1 MLENLIVDP
10 EFEEKIPRLSE
21 EEFQLLEQLI
31 LEEGRIKDPIVT
43 WNGIIVDGHNRY
55 RIMLKHPEI
64 QIPFDI
70 YEKDFPD
77 RFAAIAWICRNQ
89 LGRRNLTPENR
100 KYLIGKQYEAEKASH
115 GGDRWSDRDH
125 EIVPISSYQ
134 NGNLRSE
141 EPNRTCERI
150 AQENNIGRT
159 TVIRA
164 EQFAQG
170 VDSAEE
176 AVPGAREE
184 ILSGRVKA
192 TDKAIASIAKADPEE
207 RPTLV
212 DQILHPLKKQE
223 EPIAED
229 DPDESPPFTSLNDS
243 EDETTETTSPISLA
257 PTTEEDML
265 YEMEDALSAAI
276 WRWNNC
282 KSTYPEHLKSRTGQQ
297 QVKKLADE
305 AMKFF
310 REVKQGGLWK

>member
-21 EEFQLLEQLI
+21 DEFQLLEQLI

-55 RIMLKHPEI
+55 RVMLKHPEI

-70 YEKDFPD
+70 YEKEFPD
-77 RFAAIAWICRNQ
+77 RFAAIAWICKNQ
-89 LGRRNLTPENR
+89 LGRRNLTPEDR
-100 KYLIGKQYEAEKASH
+100 KYLIGKQYEAEKQSVGAPEGNQNRSFQ
-115 GGDRWSDRDH
+115 W
-125 EIVPISSYQ
+125 YQ
-134 NGNLRSE
+134 NDTIE
-141 EPNRTCERI
+141 NRRTSERI
-150 AQENNIGRT
+150 AKENNVSRSS
-159 TVIRA
+159 VVRA
-164 EQFAQG
+164 ERFAQG
-170 VDSAEE
+170 VDAAEE
-176 AVPGAREE
+176 AVPGARKE

-207 RPTLV
+207 RPQMV
-212 DQILHPLKKQE
+212 DLILHPPEKTKKTDEDE
-223 EPIAED
+223 EES
-229 DPDESPPFTSLNDS
+229 DESPPVTPLEEA
-243 EDETTETTSPISLA
+243 EDEPDETATPILLA

-282 KSTYPEHLKSRTGQQ
+282 KSTYPEHLKSRSGQQ

>member
-70 YEKDFPD
+70 YEKEFSD

-115 GGDRWSDRDH
+115 GGDRWSDRDP

-207 RPTLV
+207 RPILV
-212 DQILHPLKKQE
+212 DQILHPPKKQE

-229 DPDESPPFTSLNDS
+229 DPDESPPFSFL
-243 EDETTETTSPISLA
+243 EEAEEEPTETEPPISLA

-282 KSTYPEHLKSRTGQQ
+282 RSTYPEHLKSRTGQQ

>member
-70 YEKDFPD
+70 YEKEFPD
-77 RFAAIAWICRNQ
+77 RFAAIAWICKNQ
-89 LGRRNLTPENR
+89 LGRRNLTPEDR
-100 KYLIGKQYEAEKASH
+100 KYLIGKQYEAEKQSVGAPEGNQNRS
-115 GGDRWSDRDH
+115 
-125 EIVPISSYQ
+125 IQCYQ
-134 NGNLRSE
+134 NGNIE
-141 EPNRTCERI
+141 NPRTCERI

-164 EQFAQG
+164 EQFARG
-170 VDSAEE
+170 VDAAEE
-176 AVPGAREE
+176 VVPGARKE

-207 RPTLV
+207 RPILV
-212 DQILHPLKKQE
+212 DQILHPPKKDE
-223 EPIAED
+223 APAAED
-229 DPDESPPFTSLNDS
+229 DPDESPPFTSLE
-243 EDETTETTSPISLA
+243 EDEEEPDETATPISLA
-257 PTTEEDML
+257 PTTCEDML
-265 YEMEDALSAAI
+265 YEMEDALSAVI

-297 QVKKLADE
+297 QVKKLAGE
-305 AMKFF
+305 AMKYF

>member
-70 YEKDFPD
+70 YEKEFPD

-100 KYLIGKQYEAEKASH
+100 KYLIGKQYEAEKATQ
-115 GGDRWSDRDH
+115 GGKRRNGHDENGHFTATS
-125 EIVPISSYQ
+125 Q
-134 NGNLRSE
+134 NETLRYEDEVSK
-141 EPNRTCERI
+141 RI
-150 AQENNIGRT
+150 AGENGVARA
-159 TVIRA
+159 TVFRA
-164 EQFAQG
+164 EQFAKG
-170 VDSAEE
+170 VDAADEV
-176 AVPGAREE
+176 VPGFRKE
-184 ILSGRVKA
+184 ILTGQIRA
-192 TDKAIASIAKADPEE
+192 TDKAIASIAKADPED
-207 RPTLV
+207 RPILV
-212 DQILHPLKKQE
+212 DQILHPPKKE
-223 EPIAED
+223 ESIPEE
-229 DPDESPPFTSLNDS
+229 DPDESPPFTSLEEV
-243 EDETTETTSPISLA
+243 EDEPEEAEAPISLA
-257 PTTEEDML
+257 PTTCEDML
-265 YEMEDALSAAI
+265 YEMEDALSSAI

-282 KSTYPEHLKSRTGQQ
+282 KSTYPEHLKSRTGQL

-310 REVKQGGLWK
+310 RDVKQGGLWK

>member
-21 EEFQLLEQLI
+21 DEFQLLEQLI

-70 YEKDFPD
+70 YEKEFPD
-77 RFAAIAWICRNQ
+77 RFAAIAWICKNQ
-89 LGRRNLTPENR
+89 LGRRNLTPEDR
-100 KYLIGKQYEAEKASH
+100 KYLIGKQYEAEKQSVGAPEGNQNRSFQ
-115 GGDRWSDRDH
+115 W
-125 EIVPISSYQ
+125 YQ
-134 NGNLRSE
+134 NDTIE
-141 EPNRTCERI
+141 NRRTSERI
-150 AQENNIGRT
+150 AKENNVSRSS
-159 TVIRA
+159 VVRA
-164 EQFAQG
+164 ERFAQG
-170 VDSAEE
+170 VDAAEE
-176 AVPGAREE
+176 AVPGARKE

-207 RPTLV
+207 RPQMV
-212 DQILHPLKKQE
+212 DLILHPPEKTKKTDEDE
-223 EPIAED
+223 EES
-229 DPDESPPFTSLNDS
+229 DESPPSTSL
-243 EDETTETTSPISLA
+243 EEAEEEPIETETLIALA

>member
-31 LEEGRIKDPIVT
+31 LEEGRIKDPIAT

-100 KYLIGKQYEAEKASH
+100 KYLIGKQYEAEKASL
-115 GGDRWSDRDH
+115 GGDHGNGRD
-125 EIVPISSYQ
+125 ENGRFVPGYQ
-134 NGNLRSE
+134 NGNLGSDE
-141 EPNRTCERI
+141 NSRTCDRI
-150 AQENNIGRT
+150 AQENNMGRT

-164 EQFAQG
+164 EQFAKG
-170 VDSAEE
+170 VDAADEV
-176 AVPGAREE
+176 VPGFREE
-184 ILSGRVKA
+184 ILTGQIKA

-207 RPTLV
+207 RPILV
-212 DQILHPLKKQE
+212 DQILHPPKKQE
-223 EPIAED
+223 ELIAED

-243 EDETTETTSPISLA
+243 EDETTETTSPTSLA

-282 KSTYPEHLKSRTGQQ
+282 KSTYPEHLKSRSGQQ

>member
-21 EEFQLLEQLI
+21 DEFQLLEQLI

-55 RIMLKHPEI
+55 RVMLKHSEI

-70 YEKDFPD
+70 YEKEFPD
-77 RFAAIAWICRNQ
+77 RFAAIAWICKNQ
-89 LGRRNLTPENR
+89 LGRRNLTPEDR
-100 KYLIGKQYEAEKASH
+100 KYLIGKQYEAEKQSVGAPEGNQNRSFQ
-115 GGDRWSDRDH
+115 W
-125 EIVPISSYQ
+125 YQ
-134 NGNLRSE
+134 NDTIE
-141 EPNRTCERI
+141 NRRTSERI
-150 AQENNIGRT
+150 AKENNVSRSS
-159 TVIRA
+159 VVRA
-164 EQFAQG
+164 ERFAQG
-170 VDSAEE
+170 VDAAEE
-176 AVPGAREE
+176 AVPGARKE

-207 RPTLV
+207 RPQMV
-212 DQILHPLKKQE
+212 DLILHPPEKTKKTDEDE
-223 EPIAED
+223 EES
-229 DPDESPPFTSLNDS
+229 DESPPVTPLEEA
-243 EDETTETTSPISLA
+243 EDEPDETATPILLA

-282 KSTYPEHLKSRTGQQ
+282 KSTYPEHLKSRSGQQ

>member
-10 EFEEKIPRLSE
+10 EFEEKIPRHSE

-70 YEKDFPD
+70 YEKEFSD
-77 RFAAIAWICRNQ
+77 RFAAIAWICKNQ
-89 LGRRNLTPENR
+89 LGRRNLTPEDR
-100 KYLIGKQYEAEKASH
+100 KYLIGKQYEAEKQSVGAPEGNQNRSFQ
-115 GGDRWSDRDH
+115 W
-125 EIVPISSYQ
+125 YQ
-134 NGNLRSE
+134 NDTIE
-141 EPNRTCERI
+141 NRRTSERI
-150 AQENNIGRT
+150 AKENNVSRSS
-159 TVIRA
+159 VVRA
-164 EQFAQG
+164 ERFAQG
-170 VDSAEE
+170 VDAAEE
-176 AVPGAREE
+176 AVPGARKE

-207 RPTLV
+207 RPQMV
-212 DQILHPLKKQE
+212 DLILHQPEKTKKTDEDE
-223 EPIAED
+223 EES
-229 DPDESPPFTSLNDS
+229 DESPPFTSLGEA
-243 EDETTETTSPISLA
+243 EDEPIETESSISLA

>member
-70 YEKDFPD
+70 YEKEFSD
-77 RFAAIAWICRNQ
+77 RFAAIAWICKNQ
-89 LGRRNLTPENR
+89 LGRRNLTPEDR
-100 KYLIGKQYEAEKASH
+100 KYLIGKQYEAEKQSVGAPEGNQNRSFQ
-115 GGDRWSDRDH
+115 W
-125 EIVPISSYQ
+125 YQ
-134 NGNLRSE
+134 NDTIE
-141 EPNRTCERI
+141 NRRTSERI
-150 AQENNIGRT
+150 AKENNVSRSS
-159 TVIRA
+159 VVRA
-164 EQFAQG
+164 ERFAQG
-170 VDSAEE
+170 VDAAEE
-176 AVPGAREE
+176 AVPGARKE

-207 RPTLV
+207 RPQMV
-212 DQILHPLKKQE
+212 DLILHPPEKTKKTDENE
-223 EPIAED
+223 EES
-229 DPDESPPFTSLNDS
+229 DESPPFTSLEEA
-243 EDETTETTSPISLA
+243 EDEPIEAESSISLA

-282 KSTYPEHLKSRTGQQ
+282 RSTYPEHLKTKTGQQ
-297 QVKKLADE
+297 QIKKLADE
-305 AMKFF
+305 AMKYF
-310 REVKQGGLWK
+310 RDVKQGGLWK

>member
-21 EEFQLLEQLI
+21 DEFQLLEQLI

-43 WNGIIVDGHNRY
+43 WNGVIVDGHNRY

-64 QIPFDI
+64 QIPFKI
-70 YEKDFPD
+70 YEKKFPD

-100 KYLIGKQYEAEKASH
+100 KYLIGKQYEAEKATQ
-115 GGDRWSDRDH
+115 GGNRGNGHDENGH
-125 EIVPISSYQ
+125 FTAKCQ
-134 NGNLRSE
+134 NDTLRYE
-141 EPNRTCERI
+141 EDVSNRI
-150 AQENNIGRT
+150 AEDNGISRRS
-159 TVIRA
+159 VFRA
-164 EQFAQG
+164 EQYAQG
-170 VDSAEE
+170 VDAADEV
-176 AVPGAREE
+176 VPGFREE
-184 ILSGRVKA
+184 ILTGQIKA
-192 TDKAIASIAKADPEE
+192 TDKAIASIAKANPEE
-207 RPTLV
+207 RPILV
-212 DQILHPLKKQE
+212 DQILHPPKKE
-223 EPIAED
+223 EAAPEE
-229 DPDESPPFTSLNDS
+229 DPDDSPPFASLE
-243 EDETTETTSPISLA
+243 EDEAEPTETASPISLA

-282 KSTYPEHLKSRTGQQ
+282 RSTYPEHLKTQTGQQ

>member
-70 YEKDFPD
+70 YEKEFSD

-100 KYLIGKQYEAEKASH
+100 KYLIGKQYEAEKASK
-115 GGDRWSDRDH
+115 GGDHGNGRD
-125 EIVPISSYQ
+125 ENGRFAPKYQ
-134 NGNLRSE
+134 NVTLGEVSDVSQ
-141 EPNRTCERI
+141 RI
-150 AQENNIGRT
+150 ADDNGISRM
-159 TVIRA
+159 TVFRA

-207 RPTLV
+207 RPQMV
-212 DQILHPLKKQE
+212 DLILHPPEKTKKTDTDE
-223 EPIAED
+223 EES
-229 DPDESPPFTSLNDS
+229 DESPPFTSLDDP
-243 EDETTETTSPISLA
+243 EDDPAETAPPISLV

-305 AMKFF
+305 AMKYF
-310 REVKQGGLWK
+310 RDVKQGGLWK

>member
-1 MLENLIVDP
+1 MLEHLIVDP
-10 EFEEKIPRLSE
+10 EFAEKIPRLSE

-70 YEKDFPD
+70 YEKEFPD

-89 LGRRNLTPENR
+89 LGRRNLTPEDR
-100 KYLIGKQYEAEKASH
+100 KYLIGKQYEAEKLTV
-115 GGDRWSDRDH
+115 GGQIGNQNRAIRST
-125 EIVPISSYQ
+125 Q
-134 NGNLRSE
+134 NGNFENLK
-141 EPNRTCERI
+141 TCERI
-150 AQENNIGRT
+150 AQENNVGKN
-159 TVIRA
+159 TVVRA
-164 EQFAQG
+164 EQFAKG
-170 VDSAEE
+170 VDAAEE
-176 AVPGAREE
+176 AVPGARKE

-207 RPTLV
+207 RPILV
-212 DQILHPLKKQE
+212 DQILHPPKKDE
-223 EPIAED
+223 APAAED
-229 DPDESPPFTSLNDS
+229 DPDESPPFTSL
-243 EDETTETTSPISLA
+243 EEVEEEHAETEVPISLA
-257 PTTEEDML
+257 PTTCEDML

>member
-55 RIMLKHPEI
+55 RIMLKYPEI

-70 YEKDFPD
+70 YEKEFPD
-77 RFAAIAWICRNQ
+77 RFAAIAWICKNQ
-89 LGRRNLTPENR
+89 LGRRNLTPEDR

-115 GGDRWSDRDH
+115 GGERQMERDA
-125 EIVPISSYQ
+125 EGLFTASSQ
-134 NGNLRSE
+134 NGNLPME
-141 EPNRTCERI
+141 EVPKTCERI
-150 AQENNIGRT
+150 ARENNVSKN

-164 EQFAQG
+164 EQFARG
-170 VDSAEE
+170 VDAAEE
-176 AVPGAREE
+176 AVPGARKE
-184 ILSGRVKA
+184 ILSGRVKT
-192 TDKAIASIAKADPEE
+192 TDKAVASIAKADPEE
-207 RPTLV
+207 RPMLV
-212 DQILHPLKKQE
+212 DQILHPPKKE
-223 EPIAED
+223 DAPVAED
-229 DPDESPPFTSLNDS
+229 DSEESPPFTSLEETDD
-243 EDETTETTSPISLA
+243 EPDETTTPITLA
-257 PTTEEDML
+257 PTTCEDML

-310 REVKQGGLWK
+310 RDVKQGGLWK